1 MRPQTPLYRTGR
13 KMKKFAISLFLRVPI
28 RHSIVTCLALLTVC
42 ALLLLTTVNVLAS
55 TVTINDQAGVL
66 DAGRVQADAAKLPDP
81 MLIYTTKT
89 FTGDQDALNTYTR
102 AELPDQNAIGI
113 GIDTV
118 HRNLSIEAGTNVQ
131 LSDSQA
137 SDAVSAFQS
146 NYDNG
151 GDYTSATLAAID
163 SVRGALGG
171 GGINFGFW
179 WVLTVFLGFGGFF
192 IVGAIRQWRRDGLD
206 SFFGGA
212 SGGFR
217 GSGGVGGGSS
227 GDGGGSGGGAG
238 GSF

>member
-1 MRPQTPLYRTGR
+1 MRPQTSLYRTGR

-89 FTGDQDALNTYTR
+89 FTGDQDALNQSTR
-102 AELPDQNAIGI
+102 EQLPDQDSIAI

-118 HRNLSIEAGTNVQ
+118 HRHLSIQAGTNVQ

-151 GDYTSATLAAID
+151 GDYTSATIAAID
-163 SVRGALGG
+163 SIQNTHNSNGFPVIIVFFLIPIFIIVVAVLGKLKIIEVTYTGWGG
-171 GGINFGFW
+171 GG
-179 WVLTVFLGFGGFF
+179 GGH
-192 IVGAIRQWRRDGLD
+192 
-206 SFFGGA
+206 
-212 SGGFR
+212 
-217 GSGGVGGGSS
+217 GGG
-227 GDGGGSGGGAG
+227 GGGGSGGGAG